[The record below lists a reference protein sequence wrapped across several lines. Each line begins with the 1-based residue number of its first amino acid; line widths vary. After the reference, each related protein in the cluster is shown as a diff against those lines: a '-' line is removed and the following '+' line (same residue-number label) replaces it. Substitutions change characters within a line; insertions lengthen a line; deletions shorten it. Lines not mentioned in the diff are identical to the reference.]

1 MRKFI
6 VNVNG
11 NSYSVEVEEVSSD
24 GQVSIPVAPV
34 QVAAPVAQPAAKPSG
49 NGTPLTTPMPG
60 MVMRYNVK
68 NGDKVKKGQCV
79 LILEAMKME
88 NEIAACCDGTI
99 NFVAQTGSSVETGD
113 VLAYIS

>member
-24 GQVSIPVAPV
+24 GQVSIPVA
-34 QVAAPVAQPAAKPSG
+34 QPAAKPSG

-60 MVMRYNVK
+60 VVMRYNVK